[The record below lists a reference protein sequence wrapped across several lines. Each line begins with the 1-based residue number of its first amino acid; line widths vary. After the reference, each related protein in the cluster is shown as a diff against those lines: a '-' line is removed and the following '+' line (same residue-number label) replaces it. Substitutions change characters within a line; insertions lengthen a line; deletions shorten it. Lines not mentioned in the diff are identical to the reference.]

1 MIRHE
6 LAAHYKEQRKAG
18 KSPRLAIDNA
28 RARKAA
34 GLPPDIGLAGAT
46 YYNPWNKSHGSKW
59 RIVENPRLR
68 YCGTTSEIAREHSY
82 SWRDYPLGYYLD
94 TEFCS
99 ETASPCVYQLPGR
112 KGKPLYVPGFPD
124 PYGNEAA
131 FIAFGDSTDD
141 KWQAAKW
148 ADDFARLYAEAENE
162 YQTEWRGGSQW
173 AEAAATIKESR
184 IELAE
189 LARDRRKAAGV
200 DIEAPAICK
209 AIAGHVRTLKAAI
222 KQAAATMAELESR
235 FDVDSEA
242 FREGANT

>member
-6 LAAHYKEQRKAG
+6 LAAHYIEQRKAG

-34 GLPPDIGLAGAT
+34 GLPASIGLAGAT
-46 YYNPWNKSHGSKW
+46 YFNPWNKSHGFTW

-68 YCGTTSEIAREHSY
+68 RVGTTSDIAREHSY
-82 SWRDYPLGYYLD
+82 SRRDYPLGYYLD
-94 TEFCS
+94 TEICD

-112 KGKPLYVPGFPD
+112 NGKPLYVPGFPD
-124 PYGNEAA
+124 PYGNDAA

-148 ADDFARLYAEAENE
+148 ADDFARRYAEAENE
-162 YQTEWRGGSQW
+162 YQESFRAGTRYG
-173 AEAAATIKESR
+173 EAAATIKESR

-209 AIAGHVRTLKAAI
+209 VIDGHCRALKAAI

-235 FDVDSEA
+235 HDFDSEA
-242 FREGANT
+242 FREGVAQ